1 MEGTVGEI
9 LHIKKRDGDL
19 MNFDLSKIAAAIFRA
34 AKEVGGTDPTLAD
47 ELAKEVYS
55 HLKTKGFPNNAPTVE
70 EIQDSIEKVLIEKG
84 HAQTAKAFILY
95 RVKRKKLRDAKTA
108 IGVKDDIKMT
118 LNAVKVLE
126 RRYLLKDKD
135 GRVIET
141 CGQMFRRVASF
152 IAEADRNYGA
162 SEENVK
168 ACEGEFYDLMTK
180 LEFLPN
186 SPTFTGANTKVGQ
199 LSACFVLPI
208 GDSME
213 EIFEA
218 IKQTALIHK
227 SGGGT
232 GFSFSRLRPHNDRVL
247 STKGVA
253 SGPVSFMAVFDAAT
267 ETVKQGG
274 TRRGAN
280 MGILRIDHP
289 DIMDF
294 ITAKEKTNRLNNF
307 NISIAITDKFMDALE
322 KDEEYELLSPRD
334 QTVID
339 KLKAKNVFELIV
351 TKAWEN
357 GEPGIIFID
366 KINKY
371 NPTPEVAEIESTNP
385 CGEQPLLPF
394 ESCNLG
400 SINLSTTLKEENG
413 ETKVDYDKLK
423 RIIYSAVHFL
433 DNVIDMNK
441 FPLLQIEEMTRA
453 NRKIGLGVMGFANML
468 LRLGVRYNSDEGIKI
483 AEEVMGFVD
492 RESKKASQELAK
504 KRGPFPNYSKSIY
517 KDGELMRNATTTTI
531 APTGTL
537 SILANCSSGVEPL
550 FAISYIRNIMDNT
563 ELVETNPVFLDV
575 AKKEGFYSEE
585 LLKKVAMQG
594 SIQNMEEIP
603 EEIRKPFVIS
613 HDISPV
619 WHTRMQAAFQKH
631 VDNAVSKTV
640 NFPNSATIEEVREVY
655 LLAYKLGCKG
665 VTVYRDGSR
674 DEQVLNIGVVNKGDK
689 SNPVVKEITPEV
701 IPTIIQETTND
712 TSEVKEATIDPTVSN
727 DPNIV
732 ANLQAQSTG
741 NVIDSNIT
749 DSNVIPPTVNVS
761 NITASSVAVDAT
773 KEAILKAQEALPDK
787 KKIYCPECNEKL
799 TQQEGC
805 VICPNCS
812 FSACHM

>member
-1 MEGTVGEI
+1 MFKKGVNMEGTVGEI

-640 NFPNSATIEEVREVY
+640 NFPNSA
-655 LLAYKLGCKG
+655 
-665 VTVYRDGSR
+665 SR
-674 DEQVLNIGVVNKGDK
+674 
-689 SNPVVKEITPEV
+689 
-701 IPTIIQETTND
+701 
-712 TSEVKEATIDPTVSN
+712 
-727 DPNIV
+727 
-732 ANLQAQSTG
+732 
-741 NVIDSNIT
+741 
-749 DSNVIPPTVNVS
+749 
-761 NITASSVAVDAT
+761 
-773 KEAILKAQEALPDK
+773 
-787 KKIYCPECNEKL
+787 
-799 TQQEGC
+799 
-805 VICPNCS
+805 
-812 FSACHM
+812 